1 MEKKM
6 KINVGDISFEET
18 GNGDSIIIPKLYAY
32 LPDETEITKEY
43 IIEKLKEERVHFGI
57 DEEVIDYYLKK
68 AQYSETPISNVI
80 VAQAKIPFR
89 KGADKYH
96 FLVDSQL
103 DVYDFTKWKIVNDFL
118 SDSEFEPDTDLPF
131 DLIFVHEGQAIAE
144 IEKVVD
150 RIPGKNIFD
159 EEIHASR
166 AFQLEFKAG
175 ENVYF
180 DENKNKY
187 VAGVCGYLSLSESAF
202 VVKEAFRIDS
212 DNMTARFINL
222 PRTNAKD
229 YPRDVELYN
238 FFQRS
243 KILDLCKKK
252 VDLSSFGIWEHPII
266 AQGKLPGE
274 SRDAD
279 VKIHFDMHQSI
290 GYSDDHDN
298 IDYKIRNKFKNVKA
312 DVLLAE
318 KVLPVKGEPGT
329 DLLGKQINAR
339 APKDVVLRYSK
350 GTRIEKT
357 ETEIKV
363 YCAEDGILDYHNST
377 ISVFPTITLR
387 GDVDLESGHINTT
400 ANVEIMGNVLA
411 GFNVKSE
418 KNIFIKGNIEDNCI
432 IESGGDITL
441 QGGVNGE
448 STKIICGGAF
458 TAKYVETCTLVAKGQ
473 ITVQRFIRGAKVR
486 SYDNILVFGS
496 SINLNERGAI
506 VDSEI
511 YVKKELHCP
520 VVGSPAGL
528 PTVVHFGN
536 DNQLCDKIKNLEETC
551 AKIEENIKEV
561 LAQFELDLN
570 SPTIYNE
577 MQELTSIEKEKV
589 IQAIQQKN
597 KLEKKLTMMSKILKI
612 ETEKREDMIKKSFVS
627 ISMKV
632 LPDLILHCHNLQ
644 KTVDKID
651 PPSKYYYDYT
661 TKFIE
666 RSSFT

>member
-1 MEKKM
+1 M
-6 KINVGDISFEET
+6 KINVGNISFEET

-43 IIEKLKEERVHFGI
+43 IIDKLREERVHFGI

-68 AQYSETPISNVI
+68 AKDSDSPISNVI

-89 KGADKYH
+89 KGADRYH
-96 FLVDSQL
+96 FLVESQL

-118 SDSEFEPDTDLPF
+118 RNKEFEPDTDLPF
-131 DLIFVHEGQAIAE
+131 DFIFVHEGQPIAE
-144 IEKVVD
+144 VEKVED

-180 DENKNKY
+180 DENRSKY
-187 VAGVCGYLSLSESAF
+187 IAGVCGYLSLSESAF
-202 VVKEAFRIDS
+202 TIKEAFQIDS
-212 DNMTARFINL
+212 DNMSARFINL
-222 PRTNAKD
+222 PRINTSD
-229 YPRDVELYN
+229 FPREVELYN

-274 SRDAD
+274 SKDAS
-279 VKIHFDMHQSI
+279 VKIHFDMSESI
-290 GYSDDHDN
+290 GYSDDHNN

-318 KVLPVKGEPGT
+318 KTLPIKGEAGT
-329 DLLGKQINAR
+329 DLFGKQINAR
-339 APKDVVLRYSK
+339 APKDVVLRHSK
-350 GTRIEKT
+350 GTRVDKNEN
-357 ETEIKV
+357 EIKI
-363 YCAEDGILDYHNST
+363 YCAEDGILDYNNST
-377 ISVFPTITLR
+377 ISVFPTVTIR
-387 GDVDLESGHINTT
+387 GDVNLESGHITTT

-411 GFNVKSE
+411 GFNVKSD

-448 STKIICGGAF
+448 STKIICGGSF
-458 TAKYVETCTLVAKGQ
+458 SAKYVETCTLVAKGQ

-511 YVKKELHCP
+511 FVKKELHCP
-520 VVGSPAGL
+520 VIGSPAGL
-528 PTVVHFGN
+528 PTTIHFGN
-536 DNQLCDKIKNLEETC
+536 DNHLCDKIQNLEETC
-551 AKIEENIKEV
+551 AKITENIKE
-561 LAQFELDLN
+561 LLGQFELDIT

-577 MQELTSIEKEKV
+577 MQELSAVEKERV

-597 KLEKKLTMMSKILKI
+597 KLEKKHTMMSKILKI
-612 ETEKREDMIKKSFVS
+612 ETQKRDEMIKNSFVS

-632 LPDLILHCHNLQ
+632 LPDLILNSHNMQ
-644 KTVDKID
+644 KTVSKID

-661 TKFIE
+661 TKYIE